1 MKFRKTNPAVPWWV
15 ALFLVMQPVT
25 GLFAMSGSG
34 DASVQW
40 VTFCTQ
46 QGVHQIKVA
55 LSDPEQLPAAPEI
68 VGWACPDCVPAPLDG
83 PLFSDVGVLV
93 IPLLSGSPEHAVS
106 VSSHLNFLARPTLPP
121 RAPPPT
127 VSFNS

>member
-1 MKFRKTNPAVPWWV
+1 MRLRTTNPAVSWWA

-34 DASVQW
+34 DASAQW
-40 VTFCTQ
+40 VTVCTQ
-46 QGVHQIKVA
+46 QGVHQIKIA
-55 LSDPEQLPAAPEI
+55 LSGPEQPAAPGI

-83 PLFSDVGVLV
+83 PLFFGVGVLV
-93 IPLLSGSPEHAVS
+93 MPHLSGSPEHAVS
-106 VSSHLNFLARPTLPP
+106 GSSHRNFLARPALPP
-121 RAPPPT
+121 RAPPAT

>member
-1 MKFRKTNPAVPWWV
+1 MILRKTNPALSWWT
-15 ALFLVMQPVT
+15 ALFLVIQPVT

-34 DASVQW
+34 DGSVQW
-40 VTFCTQ
+40 VTVCTQ

-55 LSDPEQLPAAPEI
+55 LSDLEQLPAAPGI

-83 PLFSDVGVLV
+83 PPFSGVDVLAT
-93 IPLLSGSPEHAVS
+93 PLLSGSPEHAVS
-106 VSSHLNFLARPTLPP
+106 VSSHLNFLARPALPP
-121 RAPPPT
+121 RAPPLT